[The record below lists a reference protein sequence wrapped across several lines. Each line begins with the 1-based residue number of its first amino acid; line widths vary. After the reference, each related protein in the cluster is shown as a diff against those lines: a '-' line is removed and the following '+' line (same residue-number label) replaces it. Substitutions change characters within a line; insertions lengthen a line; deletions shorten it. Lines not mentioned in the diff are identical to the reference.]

1 MSLPGTI
8 SVELSIPGDELK
20 THYIEDEPSPSHR
33 EEMDYLKEEIKL
45 QIEAESEIEKVSLF
59 GICVISLF

>member
-1 MSLPGTI
+1 MSIPGTV

-45 QIEAESEIEKVSLF
+45 QIEVETENEKVSCLGF
-59 GICVISLF
+59 VCFIL